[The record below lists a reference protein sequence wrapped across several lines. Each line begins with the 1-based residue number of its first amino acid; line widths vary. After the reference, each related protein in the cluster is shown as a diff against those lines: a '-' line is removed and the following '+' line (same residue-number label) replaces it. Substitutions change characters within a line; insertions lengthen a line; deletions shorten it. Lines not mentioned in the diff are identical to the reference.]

1 MMVKQILRDKGYNV
15 VTVPLDATLSEA
27 TVVLAQH
34 RIGALVVRD
43 REGRLT
49 GILSERDI
57 IQALARDS
65 VNALTH
71 PVSAHMTRRVSTC
84 SESDTIDDLM
94 ELMTLKRFRHVPVM
108 ADGRL
113 AGIVSI
119 GDIVKSRI
127 AETEREAENLRGYI
141 AAG

>member
-1 MMVKQILRDKGYNV
+1 MMVKQILRDKGHDV

-34 RIGALVVRD
+34 RIGALIVRD
-43 REGRLT
+43 REGRLA

-57 IQALARDS
+57 IQALARES

-71 PVSAHMTRRVSTC
+71 PVSAYMTRRVSTC

-108 ADGRL
+108 AEGRL

-141 AAG
+141 ATG